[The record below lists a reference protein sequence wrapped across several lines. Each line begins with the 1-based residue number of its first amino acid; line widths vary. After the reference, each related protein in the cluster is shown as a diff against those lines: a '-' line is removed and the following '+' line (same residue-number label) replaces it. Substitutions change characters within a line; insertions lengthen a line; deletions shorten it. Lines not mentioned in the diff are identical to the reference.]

1 MFSVKEKI
9 CTFASGSAFI
19 LTERKQNYRDVA
31 QLVAYYVRDVGVA
44 SSSLVIPTFKGIEKD
59 MKQVHR
65 LVSCLFFVCQV
76 ISVQDIKDYQS
87 ITYFTL
93 LFLSPLLY
101 PYKAHAQPRMVSA
114 LHARCCFVH
123 SRGFMPVNLWK
134 LR

>member
-44 SSSLVIPTFKGIEKD
+44 SSNLVIPTFKGIEKD

-87 ITYFTL
+87 ITSLYCFLLRFFIHTRRTL
-93 LFLSPLLY
+93 SHAWCLRCTQDAALSI
-101 PYKAHAQPRMVSA
+101 RGVSC
-114 LHARCCFVH
+114 L
-123 SRGFMPVNLWK
+123 
-134 LR
+134 